1 MNEQIKKITFT
12 GIMIALAYV
21 TLFFIRIPIIP
32 SASFLRLD
40 IKDVF
45 ILIPGLLFGPFY
57 AFVGAVGVSF
67 LQMLSVSEYGIIGL
81 AMNVL
86 SVTAYTLP
94 ISFIYKKFRNKIG
107 LGMGLF
113 VGCVCMTGM
122 MLLWNY
128 LISPLYMGVPRE
140 VISTMLLP
148 IFLPFNLIKSGF
160 NSIIVFF
167 YYCIEKRN
175 NVFGSFENK

>member
-1 MNEQIKKITFT
+1 MNEQTKRITFT
-12 GIMIALAYV
+12 GMMIALAYV

-45 ILIPGLLFGPFY
+45 ILIPGLLFGPLY
-57 AFVGAVGVSF
+57 AFIGAISISI
-67 LQMLSVSEYGIIGL
+67 LQMISVSEYGMIGL
-81 AMNVL
+81 AMNAL

-107 LGMGLF
+107 LGVGLL
-113 VGCVCMTGM
+113 VGCICMTGM

-128 LISPLYMGVPRE
+128 LISPLYMGVPRN
-140 VISTMLLP
+140 VILSMLIP
-148 IFLPFNLIKSGF
+148 VFLPFNLIKSGLD
-160 NSIIVFF
+160 SVIVFF
-167 YYCIEKRN
+167 IISIKN
-175 NVFGSFENK
+175 NIFVIYKK